1 MQKKYIS
8 CTFFVYQEHISARYF
23 PSQGGEV
30 RKGVPG
36 GPSPPCFL
44 AHVPACYG
52 FCIIRPEFACCVRL
66 GLSLLCVPLLFR
78 PVFATLARC
87 AHLIRLPLSYIS
99 APPPALAHAWC
110 MLVPAFCSSLPVS
123 VWVHHSGSSGVER
136 AEFTPYPS
144 ETIEKTYPI
153 RMVKGVF
160 LRIVSVCVCV
170 TIVHPAVLSIDC
182 PSLTGQTLPLGTVI
196 HPHVSH
202 VTTCNLKAD
211 IRGSDQSAVHV
222 LPRTLSISSAWRGCG
237 ACPPLTYRKTRLILW
252 QCVCARFGRIA
263 SSICWFFWSI
273 STFFYR
279 STCLQVH
286 DMWYHFLAR
295 YQQMWLVGKPGAHRW

>member
-23 PSQGGEV
+23 PNQGGEV
-30 RKGVPG
+30 QRVHPW
-36 GPSPPCFL
+36 GPSPPPVSL
-44 AHVPACYG
+44 RSAHVSACDG
-52 FCIIRPEFACCVRL
+52 FCIIRSAFACCVRL
-66 GLSLLCVPLLFR
+66 GLCLLCVPLLYR

-99 APPPALAHAWC
+99 APPPALAHAC
-110 MLVPAFCSSLPVS
+110 GMLVPAFCSSLPVS

-153 RMVKGVF
+153 RMVKGFF

-182 PSLTGQTLPLGTVI
+182 PSLTGQTLPL
-196 HPHVSH
+196 
-202 VTTCNLKAD
+202 LA
-211 IRGSDQSAVHV
+211 Q
-222 LPRTLSISSAWRGCG
+222 
-237 ACPPLTYRKTRLILW
+237 
-252 QCVCARFGRIA
+252 
-263 SSICWFFWSI
+263 SSILMRI
-273 STFFYR
+273 T
-279 STCLQVH
+279 
-286 DMWYHFLAR
+286 
-295 YQQMWLVGKPGAHRW
+295 